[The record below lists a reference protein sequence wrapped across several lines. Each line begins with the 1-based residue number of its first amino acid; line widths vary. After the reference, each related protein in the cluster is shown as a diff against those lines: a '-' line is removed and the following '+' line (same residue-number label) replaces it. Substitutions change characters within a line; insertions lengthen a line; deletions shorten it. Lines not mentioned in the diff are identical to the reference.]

1 MSFLPNENSRAS
13 IVLGYVRD
21 YMTDAGQTVTYSEL
35 LAMLDLEHVNHRDA
49 SFILSGVVMEVNK
62 RLHRDGDWRHLTNV
76 ENVGY
81 RIATPTDLR
90 AENVARM
97 RRVERQQVANQRA
110 IEKAIRHP
118 DASALERKQA
128 ADAAQAQAAL
138 LMLFRKEHRKIRNL
152 WPAPETSPVG
162 AET

>member
-13 IVLGYVRD
+13 IILGYVRE
-21 YMTDAGQTVTYSEL
+21 YMTDAGNTVTYSEL
-35 LAMLDLEHVNHRDA
+35 LAMLDLPDVPHREA
-49 SFILSGVVMEVNK
+49 SFVLSSVVMEVNK

-76 ENVGY
+76 EGIGY
-81 RIATPTDLR
+81 RIASPSDLR
-90 AENVARM
+90 AENVSRM

-118 DASALERKQA
+118 DAGALERKRA

-152 WPAPETSPVG
+152 WPASETSPVPE
-162 AET
+162 A

>member
-13 IVLGYVRD
+13 IVLGFVREF
-21 YMTDAGQTVTYSEL
+21 MVDAGQTITYTEL
-35 LAMLDLEHVNHRDA
+35 LDMLDLSHVPQRDA
-49 SFILSGVVMEVNK
+49 SFVLSGVVMEVNK

-76 ENVGY
+76 EGVGY
-81 RIATPTDLR
+81 RVASPADLR

-118 DASALERKQA
+118 DASGQERKQA

-138 LMLFRKEHRKIRNL
+138 LMLFRKEHRKIRKL